1 MAKSMQL
8 AYPVKL
14 DTQEEGTIFVSFPD
28 VPEALTEGTT
38 EREALAEA
46 EDCLIAALGGYVNE
60 RRSIP
65 CPSPARG
72 CPVVILPALVAAK
85 LALYQAMH
93 EQGVSNVALAGQLGI
108 MEGTVRRL
116 LDLDHRSHIGQI
128 EAALKTFG
136 KRLVIA
142 ARAA

>member
-8 AYPVKL
+8 AYPVNL
-14 DTQEEGTIFVSFPD
+14 APQVEGTLFVSFPD
-28 VPEALTEGTT
+28 VPEALTEVTT
-38 EREALAEA
+38 EQEALTEA
-46 EDCLIAALGGYVNE
+46 EDCLIAALGGYINE
-60 RRSIP
+60 RRNIP
-65 CPSPARG
+65 HPSPARG

-85 LALYQAMH
+85 LTLYQAMR
-93 EQGVSNVALAGQLGI
+93 EQGVSNVALAQQLGG

-128 EAALKTFG
+128 EAALKIFG